1 MKNWSLKVKVG
12 VYAALLTMVALAA
25 GAALL
30 MALLYFH
37 QIAQLDATMKN
48 GADEL
53 LRDLR
58 NFRAGP
64 DDPRRTLGGEL
75 IPLSLRDSHVMVEG
89 PEGQLLYRSASLG
102 GLRLDGAPDQV
113 RSGPLPGGKCRIG
126 AWREGPYL
134 VRIGAPLDAIEG
146 FQRDVLRSL
155 WLSLPAVGVVV
166 FFGGHWLGRRAVAPV
181 AALGSAAARISAS
194 APRERLPVPETKD
207 EIARLTEVLNRSFD
221 RLQASY
227 EAARHLAADASH
239 QLKTPVAVLRAGLDH
254 LSRETGLTG
263 PQAAEV
269 AVLLQQTRRLTA
281 LIDDLLLLSQADAGR
296 LVLDAAEFD
305 LVPLIAAA
313 SDDLQAL
320 VSERDIRVE
329 EQLPDRLPVR
339 ADRHRVAMVLQNL
352 IENAAKYTPA
362 GGRVRIRAAAAD
374 DWAVVG
380 VANTGN
386 PIPAGARE
394 KIFER
399 FHRGPTVGEN
409 VRGHGLGLN
418 IARELVRAH
427 GGELLLK
434 DGADP
439 WTDFEFR
446 LPAATSAP
454 AVPA

>member
-1 MKNWSLKVKVG
+1 MKNWSLKAKVG
-12 VYAALLTMVALAA
+12 VYAALLTTAALAV
-25 GAALL
+25 GAAVL
-30 MALLYFH
+30 MPVLYFH
-37 QIAQLDATMKN
+37 QVAQLDAAMKN
-48 GADEL
+48 DADEL

-64 DDPRRTLGGEL
+64 EDPRRPLDDAL
-75 IPLSLRDSHVMVEG
+75 IPLSLRDRHVMVEG
-89 PEGQLLYRSASLG
+89 PEGQRLYRSASLG
-102 GLRLDGAPDQV
+102 ELRLEGAPDEL
-113 RSGPLPGGKCRIG
+113 RSGPLLGGNCRIG
-126 AWREGPYL
+126 AWQEGPYL
-134 VRIGAPLDAIEG
+134 VHVAAPLDAIEG
-146 FQRDVLRSL
+146 FQRDVLRGL
-155 WLSLPAVGVVV
+155 WLSLPAVGMVV
-166 FFGGHWLGRRAVAPV
+166 FIGGHWLGRRAVAPLAELSD
-181 AALGSAAARISAS
+181 AAGRISAS
-194 APRERLPVPETKD
+194 APHERLPLPETRD

-254 LSRETGLTG
+254 LSRETGLNG

-296 LVLDAAEFD
+296 LVLEAGDFD
-305 LVPLIAAA
+305 LIPLIAAA

-320 VSERDIRVE
+320 VVERNIQVD
-329 EQLPDRLPVR
+329 EQLPETLPVR
-339 ADRHRVAMVLQNL
+339 ADRHRVAMILQNL

-362 GGRVRIRAAAAD
+362 GGRVRIRASAGKA
-374 DWAVVG
+374 WSVVS

-434 DGADP
+434 DGAEP

-446 LPAATSAP
+446 LPSAP
-454 AVPA
+454 AEPVP